1 MVLHLIPSSFGYP
14 GISSNTFCACTGRA
28 QSAPIVATR
37 PSRHAGPLA
46 LAHTAAPRH
55 ALPASQP
62 RAKPP
67 WHATAPPPG
76 RSWRHSG
83 VRSGSSHGQ
92 HRPSLARS
100 PPGPW
105 SSASSSASVSASPRR
120 RHVALAT
127 ERRFAGELIHGRR
140 GTALPRYKREAPSVS
155 KPSGSLMPSH

>member
-1 MVLHLIPSSFGYP
+1 MLGHFVEHTQCVHWTRPERAY
-14 GISSNTFCACTGRA
+14 CTM
-28 QSAPIVATR
+28 PR

-55 ALPASQP
+55 ALPASQH

-92 HRPSLARS
+92 RRPNPSRS

-105 SSASSSASVSASPRR
+105 SSASSSTAMSASARR
-120 RHVALAT
+120 RHDALLLQNVGSPEAYP
-127 ERRFAGELIHGRR
+127 RPPRNRLASLINGRPGPFPHTGNLR
-140 GTALPRYKREAPSVS
+140 PPQ
-155 KPSGSLMPSH
+155 